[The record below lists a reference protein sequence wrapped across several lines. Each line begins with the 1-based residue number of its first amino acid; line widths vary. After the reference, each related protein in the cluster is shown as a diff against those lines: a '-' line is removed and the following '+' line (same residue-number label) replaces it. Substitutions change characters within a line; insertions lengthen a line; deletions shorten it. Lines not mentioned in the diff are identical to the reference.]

1 MLPRH
6 DEPRTGGG
14 PPDDAPLVRY
24 QLHGKVAVL
33 TINRPERHNAW
44 TFEVE
49 EELFDLADR
58 ADDDDRVGAIVLT
71 GAGTG
76 FCPGMDMKVLAG
88 LGAGPGVAARPRP
101 ATHLRTMRKVT
112 VAAINGGCAGVGLAQ
127 ALCCDIRFAADEARI
142 SCAFTRR
149 GTPAEY
155 GVSWLLPRLIGLA
168 DATDLLLSGRT
179 IGAAEAERLRLVTRT
194 APRAD
199 LLGLAVEYAQDIAV
213 HCAPLAVQAVKA
225 QLDADTTQQLAASVA
240 DARRIAHE
248 PARRPD
254 VAEGAR
260 AFLEKRLPAF
270 APLPAAPG
278 QVTAG
283 VPRWRPDRGRPRR
296 PRADVGADV
305 RPARVRGPE
314 RPSVPTFADYVPAGS
329 YWNRVVEQW
338 GALRVDEPILS
349 ANYSP

>member
-1 MLPRH
+1 MR
-6 DEPRTGGG
+6 
-14 PPDDAPLVRY
+14 
-24 QLHGKVAVL
+24 
-33 TINRPERHNAW
+33 
-44 TFEVE
+44 
-49 EELFDLADR
+49 
-58 ADDDDRVGAIVLT
+58 RVGLV
-71 GAGTG
+71 
-76 FCPGMDMKVLAG
+76 
-88 LGAGPGVAARPRP
+88 
-101 ATHLRTMRKVT
+101 
-112 VAAINGGCAGVGLAQ
+112 Q

-199 LLGLAVEYAQDIAV
+199 LLGIAVEYAQDIAD

-225 QLDADTTQQLAASVA
+225 QLDADATGDLASSVA

-260 AFLEKRLPAF
+260 AFLEKRPPVF
-270 APLPAAPG
+270 APLPHRDAGPG
-278 QVTAG
+278 
-283 VPRWRPDRGRPRR
+283 DR
-296 PRADVGADV
+296 
-305 RPARVRGPE
+305 E
-314 RPSVPTFADYVPAGS
+314 RP
-329 YWNRVVEQW
+329 
-338 GALRVDEPILS
+338 GAEG
-349 ANYSP
+349 